1 MLLTKRRSLLAG
13 LAAAAIVLPV
23 MGLPAR
29 ADIQQE
35 ADAFLTQ
42 MGNRAISELADQSTS
57 EAERVQRFRQ
67 LIKESIDLPLVAQQI
82 LARNWRG
89 ASAQERMDFTIA
101 LRETLIVR
109 FLPLFNDYKG
119 ETFDV
124 VSTRTSTKNPNV
136 VGAVTNILAP
146 NGETARIEWFMR
158 KVGDGLLIYDFSAEG
173 IRLTTS
179 LQDEYNSVLRQNG
192 GNVGDLTQQIEATLP
207 ATAVLQ

>member
-13 LAAAAIVLPV
+13 LFATLLVLPIA
-23 MGLPAR
+23 GQPAR

-42 MGNRAISELADQSTS
+42 MGNRAINELANKSVS
-57 EAERVQRFRQ
+57 EDVRVQSFRQ
-67 LIKESIDLPLVAQQI
+67 LIKDSIDLPLVAQQV
-82 LARNWRG
+82 LARYWRA
-89 ASAQERMDFTIA
+89 ASAQERQEFTIA

-109 FLPLFNDYKG
+109 FLPLFDDYKG

-136 VGAVTNILAP
+136 VGAVTNIFTP
-146 NGETARIEWFMR
+146 SGETARIEWFMR
-158 KVGDGLLIYDFSAEG
+158 KVGGGLLIYDFSAEG

-179 LQDEYNSVLRQNG
+179 LQDEYNSVLRDNG
-192 GNVGDLTQQIEATLP
+192 GNVADLTRKIEATLP